1 MPQEEEISSESECDW
16 EEVPENQAP
25 KEVQVC
31 CINTNLFLMWWI
43 NRNS

>member
-31 CINTNLFLMWWI
+31 CINTNLFLM
-43 NRNS
+43 